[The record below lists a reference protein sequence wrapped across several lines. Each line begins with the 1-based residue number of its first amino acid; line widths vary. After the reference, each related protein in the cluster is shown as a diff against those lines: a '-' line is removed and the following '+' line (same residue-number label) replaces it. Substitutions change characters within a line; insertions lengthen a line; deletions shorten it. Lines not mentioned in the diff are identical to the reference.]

1 MKIIR
6 IHETKIDEINE
17 GAWWTYLYDIRQT
30 EDTLRALIPQITNHH
45 ISLAS
50 CQLPHSS
57 KNINSWNAQRTI
69 SNNFYHTVILISE
82 AMYRL
87 TRNILQWNS
96 KKRASRAKRI
106 EEYTR
111 KNSGHCP
118 PPGVRHI
125 GGKDNPRCERKS
137 GRNREGEGGKS
148 EVVARPISKLA
159 PFSRWPAAIRLPRD
173 IRRERMMVPSSR

>member
-30 EDTLRALIPQITNHH
+30 EDTLRAFISPTNNESSHFTCIVPITTFVKEYKF
-45 ISLAS
+45 L
-50 CQLPHSS
+50 
-57 KNINSWNAQRTI
+57 KRTI
-69 SNNFYHTVILISE
+69 SNNFYHTVILISK

-96 KKRASRAKRI
+96 NKRASRAKRI

>member
-1 MKIIR
+1 MKSMKEHDER
-6 IHETKIDEINE
+6 ISTIFDKRKI
-17 GAWWTYLYDIRQT
+17 LFVRS
-30 EDTLRALIPQITNHH
+30 LIPQITNHH

-137 GRNREGEGGKS
+137 GRNREGEGGES